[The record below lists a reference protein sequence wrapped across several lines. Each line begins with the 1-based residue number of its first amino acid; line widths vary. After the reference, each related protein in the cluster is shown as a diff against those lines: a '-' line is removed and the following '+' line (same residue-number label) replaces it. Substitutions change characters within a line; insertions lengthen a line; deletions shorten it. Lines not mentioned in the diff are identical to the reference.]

1 MLEYDEIL
9 KINKHLFPFGDY
21 AARLL
26 SSIFEAS
33 LFCFENRNDYTKL
46 YKSINKYFDWI
57 IKTPFADRRID
68 LHLKEGLHEHSLDV
82 ARLSRL
88 TVQAFKEAQDQ
99 NEYYF
104 TSPLNVLYHAL
115 SIPDFPQSYAYSLAI
130 CRTLLFIRFK
140 VHPKHKN
147 LPENWVPFDTDEIK
161 SALIHFRRFTLKNDN
176 FDLGTSD
183 PVKLMVA
190 HFLAM
195 KGILRLRFGT
205 VNEVPIESTNGKIKI
220 IKKYFKSCDVN
231 GGHDNYDKLFEFRLS
246 SDYTDLPDASEILNE
261 LCGIPIPIRGAD
273 TIFFG
278 GLRTSDDS
286 SLVISISGKAG
297 TGKTS
302 LGLALAANLSPFNTL
317 CYYISLE
324 ESAEDLN
331 NRIGSLVPDYLQRL
345 SIFNETISDWFKAEK
360 VKIPEG
366 ESKIIAFKDTY
377 IDAINHLVKSNSIA
391 PDKKSIPSICPLI
404 VVIDSITGLLGNNFK
419 YENYSTLNEFISECR
434 KLGVIVILISGNE
447 LPAESKI
454 DYLVDIVIQT
464 DYENT
469 GKFDKKPQRVLQLL
483 KTRHQISRPG
493 SHLFHLSGAE
503 GFRISPQLPSQL
515 DRKQN
520 IKRPIHNKR
529 LINNILNLPL
539 EDKKIFE
546 KTLNYQKFVDI
557 FKGSQIL
564 IHGQGS
570 SGKAGL
576 GLKILMSP
584 FIKDD
589 KLNDFL
595 NRKIDFNSREYKH
608 KILVVSFLYPKEY
621 YINLENRISTLFTS
635 QSKNKAAIYPNL
647 IEPEIQHITFY
658 PGFLSPEDFI
668 NKVSRYLD
676 TAIQNGEP
684 YTGILL
690 DGIHNVFLQ
699 FPLLQERDMVWPML
713 YNMLLKYKL
722 TIVTTF
728 TTFNIEDEKTS
739 KNYDLFLRGHAPV
752 LHAMVQATDYYLYLE
767 PSPANDVLEYI
778 LSIKSAINQ
787 KVPNY
792 SIKWDRNSLIIENQ
806 KFSSQKSITFPD
818 SINEKN
824 P

>member
-1 MLEYDEIL
+1 
-9 KINKHLFPFGDY
+9 
-21 AARLL
+21 
-26 SSIFEAS
+26 
-33 LFCFENRNDYTKL
+33 
-46 YKSINKYFDWI
+46 
-57 IKTPFADRRID
+57 
-68 LHLKEGLHEHSLDV
+68 
-82 ARLSRL
+82 
-88 TVQAFKEAQDQ
+88 
-99 NEYYF
+99 
-104 TSPLNVLYHAL
+104 
-115 SIPDFPQSYAYSLAI
+115 
-130 CRTLLFIRFK
+130 
-140 VHPKHKN
+140 
-147 LPENWVPFDTDEIK
+147 
-161 SALIHFRRFTLKNDN
+161 
-176 FDLGTSD
+176 
-183 PVKLMVA
+183 
-190 HFLAM
+190 
-195 KGILRLRFGT
+195 
-205 VNEVPIESTNGKIKI
+205 
-220 IKKYFKSCDVN
+220 
-231 GGHDNYDKLFEFRLS
+231 
-246 SDYTDLPDASEILNE
+246 
-261 LCGIPIPIRGAD
+261 
-273 TIFFG
+273 
-278 GLRTSDDS
+278 
-286 SLVISISGKAG
+286 
-297 TGKTS
+297 
-302 LGLALAANLSPFNTL
+302 
-317 CYYISLE
+317 
-324 ESAEDLN
+324 
-331 NRIGSLVPDYLQRL
+331 
-345 SIFNETISDWFKAEK
+345 
-360 VKIPEG
+360 
-366 ESKIIAFKDTY
+366 
-377 IDAINHLVKSNSIA
+377 
-391 PDKKSIPSICPLI
+391 
-404 VVIDSITGLLGNNFK
+404 
-419 YENYSTLNEFISECR
+419 
-434 KLGVIVILISGNE
+434 
-447 LPAESKI
+447 
-454 DYLVDIVIQT
+454 
-464 DYENT
+464 
-469 GKFDKKPQRVLQLL
+469 
-483 KTRHQISRPG
+483 
-493 SHLFHLSGAE
+493 
-503 GFRISPQLPSQL
+503 
-515 DRKQN
+515 
-520 IKRPIHNKR
+520 
-529 LINNILNLPL
+529 
-539 EDKKIFE
+539 
-546 KTLNYQKFVDI
+546 
-557 FKGSQIL
+557 
-564 IHGQGS
+564 
-570 SGKAGL
+570 
-576 GLKILMSP
+576 MSP